1 MTLRTFETTH
11 TRVLK
16 ASRERVW
23 AAWTDPV
30 RMAAWWGP
38 KGFTNPV
45 CEMDVRPGGRI
56 WIVMRAPDGSDHPM
70 GGEFVE
76 VTPPSKLVFVGAPQ
90 DDQGFVYATNLL
102 TVTFTETAGGGT
114 LLTIHSVLTE
124 KTDLGPDIARE
135 AEQGMSQSLVRLAEL
150 VEG

>member
-16 ASRERVW
+16 APRENVW
-23 AAWTDPV
+23 AAWTDPKQ
-30 RMAAWWGP
+30 MAAWWGP

-70 GGEFVE
+70 GGEFREVE
-76 VTPPSKLVFVGAPQ
+76 APERLVFVGAPQ
-90 DDQGFVYATNLL
+90 DDTGFVYAENLL
-102 TVTFTETAGGGT
+102 TVTFAETAGGGT

-124 KTDLGPDIARE
+124 KIDLGPEIEDE
-135 AEQGMSQSLVRLAEL
+135 AKRGMSTSLDRLEA
-150 VEG
+150 VVGG